1 MTLKRRQTAWALA
14 ALLLIPASGGA
25 SEYCGHDQASQQR
38 GGQQPGKPGDKPS
51 DKPGEKGNDHRGPKK
66 WWIDPQL
73 RAEIGIPD
81 PLSAAIEDV
90 WQKNAPK
97 LRDGWQL
104 LEKQE
109 ELLSQMIR
117 RDDPETNVIAQ
128 IDKVEATRAE
138 LSKARA
144 IMIYRMNKLLTPEQR
159 DKVKAIRD
167 RDGGRRDPS
176 AK

>member
-14 ALLLIPASGGA
+14 ALLLIPASGRA
-25 SEYCGHDQASQQR
+25 SESCGHDQASQQR
-38 GGQQPGKPGDKPS
+38 GAEQQPPAKPGDKPA
-51 DKPGEKGNDHRGPKK
+51 DRNNDHRGPKK

-73 RAEIGIPD
+73 RAELNITDSQSG
-81 PLSAAIEDV
+81 LVEDV

-104 LEKQE
+104 LAKQE
-109 ELLSQMIR
+109 DVLSQMIR
-117 RDDPETNVIAQ
+117 RDEPETNVIAQ

-144 IMIYRMNKLLTPEQR
+144 VMIYRMNKLLTPEQR
-159 DKVKAIRD
+159 DKVKAMRD
-167 RDGGRRDPS
+167 RDGGRRES
-176 AK
+176 SR

>member
-14 ALLLIPASGGA
+14 ALLLIPASGRA
-25 SEYCGHDQASQQR
+25 SETCGHDQASQQR
-38 GGQQPGKPGDKPS
+38 PAQQPGKPGDKPS
-51 DKPGEKGNDHRGPKK
+51 DQPGEHRGPKK
-66 WWIDPQL
+66 WWSDPQL
-73 RAEIGIPD
+73 RAELNISD
-81 PLSAAIEDV
+81 SQSASVEEV

-109 ELLSQMIR
+109 EILSQMIR
-117 RDDPETNVIAQ
+117 SDASETAVIAQ
-128 IDKVEATRAE
+128 IDKVENMRAE

-144 IMIYRMNKLLTPEQR
+144 VMIYRMNKLLTPEQR
-159 DKVKAIRD
+159 EKVKAMRD

>member
-14 ALLLIPASGGA
+14 ALLLIPASGRA
-25 SEYCGHDQASQQR
+25 SDSCGHDQASQQR
-38 GGQQPGKPGDKPS
+38 DPQQPGKPGEKPADKPA
-51 DKPGEKGNDHRGPKK
+51 EKGNDHRGPKK

-73 RAEIGIPD
+73 KAEIGITD
-81 PLSAAIEDV
+81 AQSALVEDV

-97 LRDGWQL
+97 LREGWQL

-117 RDDPETNVIAQ
+117 RDEPETTVIAQ
-128 IDKVEATRAE
+128 IDKVEAMRAE

-144 IMIYRMNKLLTPEQR
+144 VMIYRMNKLLKPEQR